1 MTTQP
6 AAEHPTR
13 PECFDYGTVNLG
25 PEEIAVRDYVEAL
38 DYIEALETYLKNQA
52 DKLAETEKRASTWAD
67 LAKNLLK
74 AAEPF
79 FDAFIFHD
87 YSIKDSHKEELG
99 AAITHTQLRIA
110 FEAGEYQYPTIE

>member
-13 PECFDYGTVNLG
+13 PECFDYGMVDLG

-38 DYIEALETYLKNQA
+38 ETYLKNQA
-52 DKLAETEKRASTWAD
+52 DKLTETEKRASTWAD

-87 YSIKDSHKEELG
+87 LDSIKDSHKEELG
-99 AAITHTQLRIA
+99 AAITYTQLRIA